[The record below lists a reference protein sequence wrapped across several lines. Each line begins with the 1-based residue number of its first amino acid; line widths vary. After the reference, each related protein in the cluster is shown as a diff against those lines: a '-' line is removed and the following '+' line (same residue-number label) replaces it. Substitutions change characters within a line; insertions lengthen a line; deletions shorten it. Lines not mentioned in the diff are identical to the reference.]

1 MSGRRRASASSSVSE
16 ERSAARFWSD
26 TPRRSEDSGSRKR
39 LRLVS
44 NSRPA
49 PPESEEP
56 KASAPAPPASAPAEP
71 EEPEPKRRVLRLK
84 VSSSSEE
91 GRASPPKVSPPR
103 REPPQQDRPRPS
115 RNIHRALFCEERG
128 VSSAEPGFSK
138 EQPKGQGEGGER
150 ESQAIA
156 GSIAERQHSS
166 AQGAQATSILERR
179 DHPNVGLKRF
189 SAARSV
195 WPRLTLKAGST
206 MGDNLAFTLVG
217 GGCAAICLGLL
228 IFIIV
233 MLASITVVNEKQQI
247 LFILPTTKEVK
258 NGPFTEIVWPHLNH
272 EVRDAVQVELSEYAV
287 LKHERT
293 QELRHVPGPQ
303 FVFMGAYETL
313 EGKRT
318 KIVMQKQEYVRL
330 IDKMTGEERV
340 VAGPTTLVP
349 NPLEEYPTGVE
360 TAIVIGA
367 QNAVLEPCTEWSL
380 ITEAGAFIPAPYEEI
395 LSEQQARLLEPL
407 EYAVVKDLLTGE
419 ARNEVGPKLLQQGP
433 YEEHPPRPIPRSNPE
448 KVRPLDL
455 PVRAEEILATKQ
467 KMVLE
472 KDEYLQLLDKKTGTE
487 RVLKGPDQV
496 AYERVLEVR
505 TKYLVLT
512 HQAAVTRD
520 VQGECLPGDGV
531 KSNLREISGADGSDA
546 FFLQPYEE
554 LVQMQWS
561 VYQPDSVDP
570 VPKETVTMIDLRS
583 QKMFYNVEVRTSDNV
598 KMRIQGTLFWQVK
611 NVLTMIAMTTDPA
624 GDVSQRAR
632 SGLIAAVSKATFATF
647 MNEFGNITQQAFA
660 AEATDPFY
668 LSRGETANILQL
680 IIQESTNRINQL
692 QQQESENDVKAAK
705 LVADI
710 ELEKQRTSLITTQAA
725 NEKLQA
731 SLQGQAAGTELV
743 ESAVAFIDGL
753 NETISEVTDRT
764 SLYRPGPALAPVRRA
779 ESTARDTRS
788 GTLFVAVGGCMLE
801 SVPGCKNRFA
811 PLAKRHTWCSPVWR
825 TF

>member
-1 MSGRRRASASSSVSE
+1 
-16 ERSAARFWSD
+16 
-26 TPRRSEDSGSRKR
+26 
-39 LRLVS
+39 
-44 NSRPA
+44 
-49 PPESEEP
+49 
-56 KASAPAPPASAPAEP
+56 
-71 EEPEPKRRVLRLK
+71 
-84 VSSSSEE
+84 
-91 GRASPPKVSPPR
+91 
-103 REPPQQDRPRPS
+103 
-115 RNIHRALFCEERG
+115 
-128 VSSAEPGFSK
+128 
-138 EQPKGQGEGGER
+138 
-150 ESQAIA
+150 
-156 GSIAERQHSS
+156 
-166 AQGAQATSILERR
+166 
-179 DHPNVGLKRF
+179 
-189 SAARSV
+189 
-195 WPRLTLKAGST
+195 

-367 QNAVLEPCTEWSL
+367 QNAVLVYNKTSGLKSL

-433 YEEHPPRPIPRSNPE
+433 YEE
-448 KVRPLDL
+448 
-455 PVRAEEILATKQ
+455 ILATKQ

-496 AYERVLEVR
+496 VPGPSEEAPGGGKQKAVFLTDQQAVVVLNRTSGQRRLETTNGVFIPEAYERVLEVR

-520 VQGECLPGDGV
+520 VQG
-531 KSNLREISGADGSDA
+531 NLREISGADGSDA

-611 NVLTMIAMTTDPA
+611 NVLTMIAMTADPA

-668 LSRGETANILQL
+668 LSRGVELQSLEMTKYEMVDQETANILQL

-764 SLYRPGPALAPVRRA
+764 SLYRLHQLLDSRNIDTSNLATGQA
-779 ESTARDTRS
+779 Q
-788 GTLFVAVGGCMLE
+788 LFLTPSNLNLQLRMANNEL
-801 SVPGCKNRFA
+801 
-811 PLAKRHTWCSPVWR
+811 
-825 TF
+825 